1 MSQKDAHKQKT
12 YHVEALVPDVSDIV
26 KGWMGQDRLNLN
38 EDDVKKDVKNDAQLQ
53 QFFDQVD
60 VRKRRGGLDSQKL
73 KEEGAKRQKRQANS
87 KINTDLKY
95 AIINKHDAKKRKRKK
110 GILVDYGEH
119 PSDEEKEEQQEDKQV
134 PNPEPVTND
143 DDDDEELGK
152 SAKFT
157 KRAGKSRDII
167 NRATNLI
174 QSYTTNKSEKPSKK
188 KRKHH

>member
-12 YHVEALVPDVSDIV
+12 YHVEAMLPDVSDIV
-26 KGWMGQDRLNLN
+26 KGWMGKERSNAN
-38 EDDVKKDVKNDAQLQ
+38 IEEDVKNDAKLQ

-60 VRKRRGGLDSQKL
+60 VRKRRAGLDSHKL
-73 KEEGAKRQKRQANS
+73 KEDGAKRQKRQANS

-95 AIINKHDAKKRKRKK
+95 AIVAKHDAKKRKKRK
-110 GILVDYGEH
+110 GILVDYGEQ
-119 PSDEEKEEQQEDKQV
+119 PSDEEKDEQKEETTPAPD
-134 PNPEPVTND
+134 TNA
-143 DDDDEELGK
+143 DDDEELGK

-174 QSYTTNKSEKPSKK
+174 QSYTTNKSENPSKK
-188 KRKHH
+188 KRKLR